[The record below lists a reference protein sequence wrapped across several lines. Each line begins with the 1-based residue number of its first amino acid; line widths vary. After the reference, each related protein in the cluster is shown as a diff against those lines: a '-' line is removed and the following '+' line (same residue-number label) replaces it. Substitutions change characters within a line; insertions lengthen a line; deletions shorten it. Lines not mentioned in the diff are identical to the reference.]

1 MMRDHSEIRM
11 LAIISTGEGTAAGK
25 IKMNRSS
32 IRVTGKNRR
41 QIITIKMMGRVR
53 GNTMRRTHMGMSRN
67 SLRLLYNLKKLLK

>member
-1 MMRDHSEIRM
+1 M
-11 LAIISTGEGTAAGK
+11 LAIISTRVRTVGK

-32 IRVTGKNRR
+32 IRVMERNRL

-53 GNTMRRTHMGMSRN
+53 GNTMKRTHMGMSRS